1 MVNSF
6 QSSKKWSFFSFESG
20 KPSGTRLSEQ
30 VKVMPNYFEVIKPR
44 INIFPLAHLIQ
55 SGTK

>member
-1 MVNSF
+1 MVF
-6 QSSKKWSFFSFESG
+6 LFLSFESE
-20 KPSGTRLSEQ
+20 KPSGTRPSEQ
-30 VKVMPNYFEVIKPR
+30 VKVMPNYFEVIKPS